1 MHFDPLHLRAFT
13 ALVAEGSVSR
23 ASLELRTSP
32 SNVRRIWQSL
42 EEQLGDRLFV
52 ATRSGEVRPTPAAR
66 LLDREMSPLLEEIRR
81 FEASVQRIHRQGRTL
96 RLGADRHVFNT
107 RHFGRLFKTLRRDE
121 RFRVSFVEVAEEEGR
136 GALEAGACDMLFA
149 VDGMPGRRF
158 ESQELPPLKFDVAVA
173 RRGAEAEAADSMSP
187 ADLMKLNWSL
197 AAFARTAV
205 ALDTLRKIEACG
217 AGNGRLCSQNQFLR
231 WAEEERGQG
240 EKENETEAI
249 VCVPPASFTGQ
260 PQVYFLPL
268 EAVAGFPLNVTYLKQ
283 HPYEFLP
290 AVARQMARILEPL
303 PDGSRSSLS

>member
-13 ALVAEGSVSR
+13 ALIAERSVSR

-66 LLDREMSPLLEEIRR
+66 LLDREMSPLLEEIRQ

-121 RFRVSFVEVAEEEGR
+121 RFRVAFVEVPEEESR

-158 ESQELPPLKFDVAVA
+158 ESQELPSLKFDVAFA
-173 RRGAEAEAADSMSP
+173 RRQREESAAALNPSDL
-187 ADLMKLNWSL
+187 ADLNWSL
-197 AAFARTAV
+197 AAFARTAM

-217 AGNGRLCSQNQFLR
+217 AGSGRLCSQNQFLR
-231 WAEEERGQG
+231 WAEEEQTEG
-240 EKENETEAI
+240 ETEAI
-249 VCVPPASFTGQ
+249 ICVPPASFQGH

-268 EAVAGFPLNVTYLKQ
+268 DSIAGFPLNVTYLKQ

-290 AVARQMARILEPL
+290 SVVRQMARILDPL
-303 PDGSRSSLS
+303 ADGSRSSLS

>member
-13 ALVAEGSVSR
+13 TLVAEGSVSR

-52 ATRSGEVRPTPAAR
+52 PTRSGEVRPTPAAL

-121 RFRVSFVEVAEEEGR
+121 RFRVSFVEVPEDDGR
-136 GALEAGACDMLFA
+136 GALEAGACDMLFG

-158 ESQELPPLKFDVAVA
+158 ESQELPSLKFDVAFT
-173 RRGAEAEAADSMSP
+173 RRREGADALSP
-187 ADLMKLNWSL
+187 SDLVDLNWSL

-217 AGNGRLCSQNQFLR
+217 AGSGRLCSQNQFLR
-231 WAEEERGQG
+231 WAEEERGQS
-240 EKENETEAI
+240 ETEAI
-249 VCVPPASFTGQ
+249 VCVPPASFNGQ
-260 PQVYFLPL
+260 EQVYFLPL
-268 EAVAGFPLNVTYLKQ
+268 DSVAGFPLHVTYLKQ
-283 HPYEFLP
+283 HPYEFLSS
-290 AVARQMARILEPL
+290 VARQMARILEPL

>member
-1 MHFDPLHLRAFT
+1 MHLDPLHLRAFST
-13 ALVAEGSVSR
+13 LVAEGSVSR

-52 ATRSGEVRPTPAAR
+52 SDRSGEVSPTPAAR
-66 LLDREMSPLLEEIRR
+66 LLNREMSPLLEEIRR
-81 FEASVQRIHRQGRTL
+81 FEESVLRIHRQGRTL

-121 RFRVSFVEVAEEEGR
+121 RFRVSFVEVAGEDGR
-136 GALEAGACDMLFA
+136 GALEAGACDMLLA

-158 ESQELPPLKFDVAVA
+158 ESQELPPLKFDVAFA
-173 RRGAEAEAADSMSP
+173 RHREGAGSLSP
-187 ADLMKLNWSL
+187 AYLMNMNWSL
-197 AAFARTAV
+197 AAFAKTAM

-217 AGNGRLCSQNQFLR
+217 AGSGRLCSQNQFLR
-231 WAEEERGQG
+231 WAEEREQS
-240 EKENETEAI
+240 ETEAI
-249 VCVPPASFTGQ
+249 VCVPPASLHSH

-268 EAVAGFPLNVTYLKQ
+268 DSVAGFPLNVTYLKQ

-290 AVARQMARILEPL
+290 AVARQMARILDPL
-303 PDGSRSSLS
+303 ADGSRSSLS

>member
-81 FEASVQRIHRQGRTL
+81 FEASVERIHRQGRTL

-121 RFRVSFVEVAEEEGR
+121 RFRVSFVEVAEEDGR

-158 ESQELPPLKFDVAVA
+158 ESQELPSLKFDVAFA
-173 RRGAEAEAADSMSP
+173 RRREAEVAMNPSDLAD
-187 ADLMKLNWSL
+187 LNWSL

-217 AGNGRLCSQNQFLR
+217 AGSGRLCSQNQFLR
-231 WAEEERGQG
+231 WAEDERGQS
-240 EKENETEAI
+240 ETEAI
-249 VCVPPASFTGQ
+249 VCVPPASFHGQ
-260 PQVYFLPL
+260 AQVYFLPL
-268 EAVAGFPLNVTYLKQ
+268 DSVAGFPLHVTYLKQ

-290 AVARQMARILEPL
+290 SVARQMARILEPL

>member
-42 EEQLGDRLFV
+42 EDQLGDRLFV
-52 ATRSGEVRPTPAAR
+52 ANRSGEIRPTPVAQ
-66 LLDREMSPLLEEIRR
+66 LLNREMSPLLEEIRR

-107 RHFGRLFKTLRRDE
+107 RHFGRLFKALRRDE

-136 GALEAGACDMLFA
+136 GALEAGACDMLFG
-149 VDGMPGRRF
+149 VDGIPGRRF
-158 ESQELPPLKFDVAVA
+158 ESQELPPLNFDVAFA
-173 RRGAEAEAADSMSP
+173 GRREAEGALSP
-187 ADLMKLNWSL
+187 ADLVNLNWSL

-205 ALDTLRKIEACG
+205 ALDTLRKIESGG
-217 AGNGRLCSQNQFLR
+217 AGSGRLCSQKQFLS
-231 WAEEERGQG
+231 WAGEAPGQSER
-240 EKENETEAI
+240 ETEAI
-249 VCVPPASFTGQ
+249 VCVPPASFNAH

-268 EAVAGFPLNVTYLKQ
+268 DSVAGFPLNVTYLKQ
-283 HPYEFLP
+283 HPYEFLSS
-290 AVARQMARILEPL
+290 VARQMARILEPL

>member
-66 LLDREMSPLLEEIRR
+66 MLDREMSPLLEEIQR

-121 RFRVSFVEVAEEEGR
+121 RFRVSFVEIAEEDGR

-158 ESQELPPLKFDVAVA
+158 ESQELPALNFDVAFVRHRESA
-173 RRGAEAEAADSMSP
+173 GPLNP
-187 ADLMKLNWSL
+187 ADLVNLNWSL

-217 AGNGRLCSQNQFLR
+217 AGSGRLCSQNQFLR
-231 WAEEERGQG
+231 WAEEERGQS
-240 EKENETEAI
+240 ETEAV
-249 VCVPPASFTGQ
+249 VCVPPASLNGH

-268 EAVAGFPLNVTYLKQ
+268 DSVAGFPLNVTYLKQ

-290 AVARQMARILEPL
+290 TVARQMARILAPM